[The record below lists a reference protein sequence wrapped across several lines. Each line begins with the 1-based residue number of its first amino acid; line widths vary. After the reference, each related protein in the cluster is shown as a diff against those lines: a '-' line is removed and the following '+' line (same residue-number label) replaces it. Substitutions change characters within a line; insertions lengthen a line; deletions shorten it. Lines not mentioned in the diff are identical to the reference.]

1 MQATGPEDVN
11 VTSLLVMAY
20 GFQGKREEAGKILDG
35 LKDKQRRDY
44 LRPYILAEDYAALG
58 EKNLALDWLLKAYEE
73 RDDWLVWIKVDPNL
87 DGLRADP
94 RFAALLKRVGLSN

>member
-1 MQATGPEDVN
+1 MLIQFLCG
-11 VTSLLVMAY
+11 LWRI
-20 GFQGKREEAGKILDG
+20 GFRGIEG
-35 LKDKQRRDY
+35 LKDKRRRDY

-58 EKNLALDWLLKAYEE
+58 EKDLALEWLQKAYEE
-73 RDDWLVWIKVDPNL
+73 RDDWIAWIKVDPII